1 MLKISKNN
9 LIELLAYF
17 LLLLSALIY
26 VFLREPYTYFS
37 FLLQK
42 LLGIGFSSLCMHI
55 VIPKHLHWLIY
66 SLPSGLWVMAT
77 TLLGRLFCRSN
88 CSYLCL
94 PILLVLW
101 IECCQF
107 LKITD
112 GSFDWLDIW
121 MSISGFLLAII
132 IPLDVSKNTKKRWV
146 IAYSICILAL
156 PLSDVR

>member
-9 LIELLAYF
+9 LIELSAYF
-17 LLLLSALIY
+17 LLLLSALVY

-37 FLLQK
+37 FLLQQ
-42 LLGIGFSSLCMHI
+42 LFGTGFSSFFTHI
-55 VIPKHLHWLIY
+55 AIPKHLHWLIY

-88 CSYLCL
+88 RFYLYS

-112 GSFDWLDIW
+112 GIFDWLDIW
-121 MSISGFLLAII
+121 VSISGFLLAII
-132 IPLDVSKNTKKRWV
+132 IPLDVSKNIKKRWI
-146 IAYSICILAL
+146 IAYGICILAL